1 MGQTDTYWST
11 RVPRARASL
20 AASTIARAWTTRS
33 ARAARALI
41 PTQPTQFRGDLSALQ
56 RIASGL
62 PEPRSPAKL
71 RLIIRRA
78 RRFESSPA
86 HGVLRSCMR
95 GTLGCLEER
104 GTLGGS
110 SRSALDPTI
119 ALSRG
124 CRSMRCGEKRWP
136 SVGRTDGHE
145 WGALWPR
152 AAAGGPS
159 GGADGLVAAELEQI
173 VRRGH

>member
-1 MGQTDTYWST
+1 VGQTDTYWST

-119 ALSRG
+119 ALSPRESPGVGCGDGVSNRG
-124 CRSMRCGEKRWP
+124 PRSDC
-136 SVGRTDGHE
+136 
-145 WGALWPR
+145 ALADSR
-152 AAAGGPS
+152 AA
-159 GGADGLVAAELEQI
+159 
-173 VRRGH
+173 H